1 MKAKTTHH
9 CHVIFVWHN
18 THTWRGFVVYWH
30 DVSANTSKSCSFFL
44 DYIHYHFKTVHQRN
58 KKSASRTMISY
69 LPIKHILDCKAFLFF
84 NTVYP
89 SLLKC
94 LINKMKPFMALMSH
108 STKLINKPWQ
118 TPSYRVSS
126 FPTVWFLLNIV
137 AWLFLFP
144 SRQSLLD
151 PTKNQCYWSP
161 RR

>member
-1 MKAKTTHH
+1 MVSYSFYILNFSSVYCIYKVHGTWSKCRSYKREKTKTQMKAKTTHH

-30 DVSANTSKSCSFFL
+30 DVSGNTSKSCSFFL

-58 KKSASRTMISY
+58 KKSASRKMISY

-94 LINKMKPFMALMSH
+94 LINKMKPFM
-108 STKLINKPWQ
+108 
-118 TPSYRVSS
+118 
-126 FPTVWFLLNIV
+126 LLCHIPLN
-137 AWLFLFP
+137 W
-144 SRQSLLD
+144 
-151 PTKNQCYWSP
+151 
-161 RR
+161 

>member
-1 MKAKTTHH
+1 MTWCLILFIYSTFPQSTVFIKCMEHNKNVGPTKEKKTKTQMKAKTTHH

-94 LINKMKPFMALMSH
+94 SINKMKPFMALMSH
-108 STKLINKPWQ
+108 STKLINKPCQ
-118 TPSYRVSS
+118 TP
-126 FPTVWFLLNIV
+126 
-137 AWLFLFP
+137 
-144 SRQSLLD
+144 
-151 PTKNQCYWSP
+151 
-161 RR
+161 

>member
-1 MKAKTTHH
+1 MTW
-9 CHVIFVWHN
+9 CLILFIFSTFPQSTVFIKCMEHDQNVGPTKEKRLKHKWKQKQLTIVMSSLCGTIHI
-18 THTWRGFVVYWH
+18 HGGGSLYIDMMSLQIHQRVVH
-30 DVSANTSKSCSFFL
+30 FFL

-108 STKLINKPWQ
+108 STKLINKPCQ
-118 TPSYRVSS
+118 TPS
-126 FPTVWFLLNIV
+126 
-137 AWLFLFP
+137 
-144 SRQSLLD
+144 
-151 PTKNQCYWSP
+151 
-161 RR
+161 